1 MDKCYVVWH
10 DVTYHCHKGIS
21 TTETKLVRVF
31 KNEVDAVKYL
41 NVNSEYY
48 FSEEEFNNGN

>member
-1 MDKCYVVWH
+1 MDTCYVVWH

-48 FSEEEFNNGN
+48 FSEEEFNNG